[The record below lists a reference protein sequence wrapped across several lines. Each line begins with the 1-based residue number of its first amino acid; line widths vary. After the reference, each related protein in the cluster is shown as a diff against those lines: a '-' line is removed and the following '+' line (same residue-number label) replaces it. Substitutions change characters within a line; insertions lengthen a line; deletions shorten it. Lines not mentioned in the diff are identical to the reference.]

1 MENTV
6 GSLTEEQ
13 RSILIGTLLGDG
25 TLRKKTNTLLEVNHS
40 SKQKEY
46 VFWLYSKFEEYVNN
60 PPKIRINGFNRTSY
74 RFITR
79 SISALNEYYESFYAN
94 RGQKTV
100 PENLRLGSLSLA
112 VWFMDDGSKSR
123 NAVYLNTQQ
132 FTLSD
137 QESLRNLLEDD
148 FGFRVTLNRD
158 KSYFRLRLS
167 CNSTKGFCNLI
178 SPILLDSMRYKLP

>member
-1 MENTV
+1 M

-13 RSILIGTLLGDG
+13 RSIIIGTLLGDG
-25 TLRKKTNTLLEVNHS
+25 TLRKKTNTLLEINHS

-46 VFWLYSKFEEYVNN
+46 VFWLYSKFKEYVNT

-74 RFITR
+74 RFTTR
-79 SISALNEYYESFYAN
+79 STSALNEYYKEFYTTE
-94 RGQKTV
+94 GQKNV
-100 PENLRLGSLSLA
+100 PKHLKLDSLSLA
-112 VWFMDDGSKSR
+112 IWFMDDGSKSR

-137 QESLRNLLEDD
+137 QGSLRNLLEDD
-148 FGFRVTLNRD
+148 FGFKVTLNKD

-167 CNSTKGFCNLI
+167 CDSTKSFCNLI

>member
-1 MENTV
+1 M

-25 TLRKKTNTLLEVNHS
+25 TLRKKTNTLLEINHS

-46 VFWLYSKFEEYVNN
+46 VFWLYSKFRECVNTC
-60 PPKIRINGFNRTSY
+60 PKIRINGPNRSSY
-74 RFITR
+74 RFTTR
-79 SISALNEYYESFYAN
+79 SIPALNEYYKDFYGTKG
-94 RGQKTV
+94 RKIV
-100 PENLRLGSLSLA
+100 PKNLKLDSLSLA
-112 VWFMDDGSKSR
+112 VWFMDDGSRSR

-137 QESLRNLLEDD
+137 QESLINLLEET
-148 FGFRVTLNRD
+148 FNFRVTLNKD

-167 CNSTKGFCNLI
+167 CNSTKSFRNLV
-178 SPILLDSMRYKLP
+178 SPVLLSSMRYKLP

>member
-1 MENTV
+1 M

-25 TLRKKTNTLLEVNHS
+25 TLRRKINTLLEINHS

-46 VFWLYSKFEEYVNN
+46 VFWLYSKFKEFVNT

-74 RFITR
+74 RFTTR
-79 SISALNEYYESFYAN
+79 SILALNEYYNDFYTTA
-94 RGQKTV
+94 GKKTI
-100 PENLRLGSLSLA
+100 PKNIRLDSLSLA

-132 FTLSD
+132 FKLCD
-137 QESLRNLLEDD
+137 QEFLINLLEET
-148 FGFRVTLNRD
+148 FNFKVTLNKD

-167 CNSTKGFCNLI
+167 CDSTKSFCTLV
-178 SPILLDSMRYKLP
+178 SPLLVSSMRYKLP